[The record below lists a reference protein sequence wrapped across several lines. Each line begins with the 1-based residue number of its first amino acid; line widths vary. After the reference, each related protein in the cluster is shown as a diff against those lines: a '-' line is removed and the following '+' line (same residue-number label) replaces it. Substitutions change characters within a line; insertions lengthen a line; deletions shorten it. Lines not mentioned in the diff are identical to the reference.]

1 MHPSVAACLSRSRVV
16 ASAPTHVDQYSK
28 AGYGGP
34 LPVQFTTRTLRNGG
48 AMPPGQPSP
57 AGGTPSWDGV
67 GVAMA
72 LNAVVF
78 VAVMFVVLYDG
89 MSFIRIVE
97 TTVAGWL
104 GLPSSAV
111 PSHVTCAASE
121 EAPPAN

>member
-1 MHPSVAACLSRSRVV
+1 
-16 ASAPTHVDQYSK
+16 
-28 AGYGGP
+28 
-34 LPVQFTTRTLRNGG
+34 
-48 AMPPGQPSP
+48 MPPGQPSP